1 MSAQPDDGPRTV
13 SELLLAGIGFATLG
27 IEAADELADDLARRV
42 GVDRE
47 TMRNAVRDTLDAWRT
62 EAERLGVRRDEAVDR
77 AFAKTGLVRREEI
90 DDLALRVAQLE
101 HRIRLLEH
109 DAERVAAE
117 SQRSLG
123 RVTEIGRVATR
134 HGFGYLFDRRRAPDG
149 VPDADRGRRLR
160 EMLDELGPTFVKFG
174 QLLSTRPDVVPPDVI
189 SELRKLQDDVTPFP
203 MEDVERVVQEDLG
216 LTVERAFLGFDERPV
231 AAASIGQVHRAT
243 LPTGADVVVKVQ
255 RPSAPRQIESDLRLM
270 ARAASLIRERVR
282 QLDFLDTGELVDEFG
297 RSIRQELDYQQ
308 EARNAETFR
317 RNFAGDERVAVP
329 RVWWRYTTGRL
340 LTLERL
346 EGTHVRDL
354 DLASWSDEERRELAY
369 RMTDAWMTMIFR
381 HAFFHGDPHPANILH
396 LDDGRLGLVD
406 FGLAGRLTDAD
417 MARLTR
423 LFVDAATENVSALP
437 RRLADLG
444 VRYPRD
450 REDELRSRLEE
461 LYYRYYG
468 ARLSDIDPME
478 AIREG
483 LALIYAMNLRLPTRF
498 VILDKAIATLG
509 SVAAEVYPDF
519 NVFEVAR
526 PYAKQLVAD
535 RLSPRRL
542 ALRARQ
548 SIEEL
553 AEIAVEIPH
562 QVHDVLNEL
571 RDGELEVHVS
581 NPGID
586 DLAHHMDVA
595 VNRIAVALV
604 ILGGLVGSSLIGVLA
619 ENGPHLLGLHL
630 LSVVGFLLAG
640 AFGVWLLWGVFRSG
654 RL

>member
-1 MSAQPDDGPRTV
+1 M
-13 SELLLAGIGFATLG
+13 AG
-27 IEAADELADDLARRV
+27 
-42 GVDRE
+42 
-47 TMRNAVRDTLDAWRT
+47 
-62 EAERLGVRRDEAVDR
+62 
-77 AFAKTGLVRREEI
+77 
-90 DDLALRVAQLE
+90 
-101 HRIRLLEH
+101 
-109 DAERVAAE
+109 E

-123 RVTEIGRVATR
+123 RMTEIGRVATR
-134 HGFGYLFDRRRAPDG
+134 HGFGYLLDRRRASEEA
-149 VPDADRGRRLR
+149 PDADRGRRLR

-189 SELRKLQDDVTPFP
+189 IELRKLQDDVSPFP
-203 MEDVERVVQEDLG
+203 MTEVERVVEEELG
-216 LTVERAFLGFDERPV
+216 LSIERAFLDFDERPI

-255 RPSAPRQIESDLRLM
+255 RPTAPRQIESDLRLM
-270 ARAASLIRERVR
+270 ASAARVVRERVR
-282 QLDFLDTGELVDEFG
+282 QLDFLDSSELVDEFG

-308 EARNAETFR
+308 EARNAEAFR
-317 RNFAGDERVAVP
+317 RNFAGNARVAVP
-329 RVWWRYTTGRL
+329 RVWWRYTTNRL

-354 DLASWSDEERRELAY
+354 DLESWPDDDRRDLAH

-423 LFVDAATENVSALP
+423 LFVDAATENVGALP

-444 VRYPRD
+444 VRYDRE

-468 ARLSDIDPME
+468 ARLSEIDPIE

-483 LALIYAMNLRLPTRF
+483 LALIYSMNLRLPTRF
-498 VILDKAIATLG
+498 VILDKALATLG
-509 SVAAEVYPDF
+509 SVAVEVYPDF

-526 PYAKQLVAD
+526 PYAKQLIAD
-535 RLSPRRL
+535 RFSPRRL
-542 ALRARQ
+542 ALRAQREVQ
-548 SIEEL
+548 EL
-553 AEIAVEIPH
+553 GEIALEVPR

-571 RDGELEVHVS
+571 RDGEMSIKIS
-581 NPGID
+581 NPGVD
-586 DLAHHMDVA
+586 DLAHHIDVS

-604 ILGGLVGSSLIGVLA
+604 ILGGLLGSSVIGVLA
-619 ENGPHLLGLHL
+619 EDGPHVLGLHL
-630 LSVVGFLLAG
+630 LSVVGFVISG
-640 AFGVWLLWGVFRSG
+640 AFGVWLLWGVMRSG

>member
-1 MSAQPDDGPRTV
+1 V
-13 SELLLAGIGFATLG
+13 AG
-27 IEAADELADDLARRV
+27 D
-42 GVDRE
+42 
-47 TMRNAVRDTLDAWRT
+47 
-62 EAERLGVRRDEAVDR
+62 
-77 AFAKTGLVRREEI
+77 
-90 DDLALRVAQLE
+90 
-101 HRIRLLEH
+101 
-109 DAERVAAE
+109 

-123 RVTEIGRVATR
+123 RMTEIGRVATR
-134 HGFGYLFDRRRAPDG
+134 HGFGYLLDRRRATDG
-149 VPDADRGRRLR
+149 EPDADRGRRLR

-174 QLLSTRPDVVPPDVI
+174 QLLSTRPDVVPPDMI
-189 SELRKLQDDVTPFP
+189 GELRKLQDDVSPFP
-203 MEDVERVVQEDLG
+203 MSDVERVVEQELG
-216 LTVERAFLGFDERPV
+216 ISIERAFLDFDERPI

-255 RPSAPRQIESDLRLM
+255 RPTAPRQIESDLRLM
-270 ARAASLIRERVR
+270 ASAARVVRERVR
-282 QLDFLDTGELVDEFG
+282 QLDFVDAGELVEEFG

-308 EARNAETFR
+308 EARNAEAFR
-317 RNFAGDERVAVP
+317 RNFAGNEQVAVP
-329 RVWWRYTTGRL
+329 RVWWRYTTSRL

-346 EGTHVRDL
+346 EGTHVRDI
-354 DLASWSDEERRELAY
+354 DLAAWSGEERRELAY

-406 FGLAGRLTDAD
+406 FGLAGRLTEAD

-444 VRYPRD
+444 VRFSRD

-468 ARLSDIDPME
+468 ARLSDIDPIE

-483 LALIYAMNLRLPTRF
+483 LALIYSMNLRLPTRF
-498 VILDKAIATLG
+498 VILDKALATLG
-509 SVAAEVYPDF
+509 SVAVEVYPDF

-526 PYAKQLVAD
+526 PYARQLIAD
-535 RLSPRRL
+535 RLSPKRL
-542 ALRARQ
+542 ALRTRREVQ
-548 SIEEL
+548 EL
-553 AEIAVEIPH
+553 GEIALQMPRQLYDI
-562 QVHDVLNEL
+562 LNEL
-571 RDGELEVHVS
+571 RDGELSVRIS

-619 ENGPHLLGLHL
+619 EDGPQIMGLHL
-630 LSVVGFLLAG
+630 LSFVGFVFSG